1 MRLSS
6 MADDCPNCRRNQLIA
21 AQMRGLADTILIPVN
36 AMTRL
41 PPGTTQ
47 AIVEGAT
54 TGAVAAA
61 KAPRRKS
68 SAYARAY
75 KAAFKRQALKY
86 KKQNGQWK
94 KDGFKRA
101 VREAHKVAR
110 GKKR

>member
-1 MRLSS
+1 ML
-6 MADDCPNCRRNQLIA
+6 A
-21 AQMRGLADTILIPVN
+21 AQMRGLADAILVPVN

-54 TGAVAAA
+54 VGSVAAG
-61 KAPRRKS
+61 KAGKGKRR
-68 SAYARAY
+68 SAYATAY
-75 KAAFKRQALKY
+75 KKAFKRQAMKY

-101 VREAHKVAR
+101 VKAAHKEA
-110 GKKR
+110 GKR